1 MTTMITLRRRF
12 AVAVAGVAT
21 AAATTVTLAPAP
33 ANAADVYGAIAY
45 SGNGSWG
52 RSWDY
57 PTRAAAEATAVKS
70 CGYSDCK
77 VLTSFTAC
85 GAVAAN
91 DRSIPGRSWTHLGRR
106 HEGRPDQARRR
117 LHRHLGLQLI
127 PHARLGSRPIVGTA
141 VHPGS
146 NAVDCARADRPA
158 RDR

>member
-70 CGYSDCK
+70 WLPDCK

-91 DRSIPGRSWTHLGRR
+91 DRAYQGGVGPTLAAAMKDALTKLG
-106 HEGRPDQARRR
+106 GGYIDTWAC
-117 LHRHLGLQLI
+117 
-127 PHARLGSRPIVGTA
+127 
-141 VHPGS
+141 
-146 NAVDCARADRPA
+146 N
-158 RDR
+158 

>member
-45 SGNGSWG
+45 SGNGSW
-52 RSWDY
+52 DY

-91 DRSIPGRSWTHLGRR
+91 DRAYQGGVGPTLAAAMKDALTKLG
-106 HEGRPDQARRR
+106 GGYIDTWAC
-117 LHRHLGLQLI
+117 
-127 PHARLGSRPIVGTA
+127 
-141 VHPGS
+141 
-146 NAVDCARADRPA
+146 N
-158 RDR
+158 